1 MVLKKLTL
9 SAIDDSVT
17 YEEYLA
23 NCPGEGNSET
33 NINYVQVVQGEDSTI
48 RSESS
53 LYAKY
58 DKSAPNTQP
67 YSVTNTILNYVGGE
81 TWCSAG
87 QWFVCVFLVLL
98 DGYYI
103 ITVKGRQ
110 NMPAAVYL
118 PERYI
123 SMEKSHLKKW
133 KRFPSNMRMTGTI

>member
-1 MVLKKLTL
+1 MGYIINPYQFYFEAGENTITMEGVNEPMVLKKLTL
-9 SAIDDSVT
+9 AAIDDSVT

-81 TWCSAG
+81 TWSIG
-87 QWFVCVFLVLL
+87 SV
-98 DGYYI
+98 I
-103 ITVKGRQ
+103 R
-110 NMPAAVYL
+110 
-118 PERYI
+118 
-123 SMEKSHLKKW
+123 
-133 KRFPSNMRMTGTI
+133 

>member
-1 MVLKKLTL
+1 MGYIINPYQFYFEAGENTITMEGVNEPMVLKKLTL
-9 SAIDDSVT
+9 AAIDDSVT

-67 YSVTNTILNYVGGE
+67 YSVTNTILNYVGRRNMVQCRPVDRMG
-81 TWCSAG
+81 
-87 QWFVCVFLVLL
+87 VFGSGGRLL
-98 DGYYI
+98 QYYC
-103 ITVKGRQ
+103 
-110 NMPAAVYL
+110 
-118 PERYI
+118 
-123 SMEKSHLKKW
+123 
-133 KRFPSNMRMTGTI
+133 